1 MGYKWIYSTFARL
14 TVLAAGVSLLT
25 VGILKE
31 NWWVGI
37 VGGILCVVMLFVSYW
52 MQQQLRLDAAAVA
65 REKLADVGSHSQSGL
80 FIPSSAFWIF
90 GG

>member
-37 VGGILCVVMLFVSYW
+37 VGGILCVFCVW
-52 MQQQLRLDAAAVA
+52 
-65 REKLADVGSHSQSGL
+65 
-80 FIPSSAFWIF
+80 
-90 GG
+90 